1 MNRTHDGRATAE
13 SVVLS
18 TGHEVRFPLETAA
31 SITGAVVP
39 CSRSAAADLLPAPLS
54 PVGLTPERAVLTF
67 LCVDY
72 HEVSVDGLD
81 PYREFGVL
89 VPALEP
95 DERSVPGVSPF
106 TRGVSGYV
114 WFLPVTTEPARALGV
129 EGWGYPKTV
138 AEISMAETERGRE
151 TTVHV
156 DGEHL
161 ATVTVDPPP
170 TVGLRLP
177 SRSYTELDGRL
188 VRERLELDG
197 QIGAWPASKR
207 VSIELGS
214 HPRAD
219 ELRRLD
225 VGTRALFRFAA
236 DATFTIHGGVPVD
249 PGRSW

>member
-1 MNRTHDGRATAE
+1 MGLSEDRRRDLDGGDGTRPRDDRPRRRRASRDRDRRSAADGRAE
-13 SVVLS
+13 
-18 TGHEVRFPLETAA
+18 A
-31 SITGAVVP
+31 S
-39 CSRSAAADLLPAPLS
+39 
-54 PVGLTPERAVLTF
+54 
-67 LCVDY
+67 
-72 HEVSVDGLD
+72 
-81 PYREFGVL
+81 
-89 VPALEP
+89 
-95 DERSVPGVSPF
+95 
-106 TRGVSGYV
+106 
-114 WFLPVTTEPARALGV
+114 
-129 EGWGYPKTV
+129 
-138 AEISMAETERGRE
+138 
-151 TTVHV
+151 
-156 DGEHL
+156 
-161 ATVTVDPPP
+161 
-170 TVGLRLP
+170 